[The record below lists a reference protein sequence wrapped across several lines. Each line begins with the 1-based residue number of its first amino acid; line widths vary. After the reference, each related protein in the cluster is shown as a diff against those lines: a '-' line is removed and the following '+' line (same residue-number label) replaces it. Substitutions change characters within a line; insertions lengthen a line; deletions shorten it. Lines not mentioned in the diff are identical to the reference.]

1 VTLWHVD
8 CSQTSGCVLSPRGKT
23 AMNSLTL
30 PERLMAKLDRF
41 AWPLAAFFL
50 VLGSYLLFDRL
61 AIQQPWW
68 PKNNTDLSVYLNAAE
83 ALSNGQSMYD
93 RAQYPTDVYGYP
105 PLWAEIIA
113 LVRIV
118 LGEGRL
124 WLVWMALGVVA
135 LFASIAI
142 LMRGFGHRTPW
153 KWVVLLF
160 SLFFAGHITRSDLYQ
175 VQPHFLLLLLI
186 VLGLR
191 FFALSKPIAGGVAWA
206 AVFVCK
212 PFTGALVFWL
222 MRRGNWR
229 AAFATLT
236 AATVLFVGSFLP
248 FLPDIIGGVKGWVT
262 ASGFHTGWPNVAK
275 SGNETFYGL
284 FHRLFGPETKF
295 SIPWVEI
302 PSIIPFLMIPF
313 LMIAVVGI
321 YFSVTGKSRTAAI
334 PAEER
339 SAQDMVQAATVLGFA
354 MSCGPLMESPH
365 CFMLMPG
372 LIGSW
377 LLARRRWAQNARTK
391 WRWVAAAGAWS
402 LTMLWLAFPI
412 TLPIINLYLLGKVSG
427 PLLLVT
433 VKMGLCLLASCV
445 LTTFAVVGDRKAQR
459 VTQEG
464 DRAAPA
470 VRVRG
475 VPA

>member
-1 VTLWHVD
+1 
-8 CSQTSGCVLSPRGKT
+8 
-23 AMNSLTL
+23 MNSLTL
-30 PERLMAKLDRF
+30 PERLMATLDRF

-50 VLGSYLLFDRL
+50 ALGSYLLFDRL

-68 PKNNTDLSVYLNAAE
+68 PKNNTDMSVYLNAAE
-83 ALSNGQSMYD
+83 AFASGQNMYD
-93 RAQYPTDVYGYP
+93 RVHYPTDVYGYP
-105 PLWAEIIA
+105 PLFAEIIA
-113 LVRIV
+113 AVRAV
-118 LGEGRL
+118 LGDGRGL
-124 WLVWMALGVVA
+124 IVWMALGAVA
-135 LFASIAI
+135 LFASIAV
-142 LMRGFGHRTPW
+142 LMRGFGRRTSW

-160 SLFFAGHITRSDLYQ
+160 SLFFAGHITRSDLYHL
-175 VQPHFLLLLLI
+175 QPHFLLLLLI

-191 FFALSKPIAGGVAWA
+191 FFTQSKAIAGGLAWA

-248 FLPDIIGGVKGWVT
+248 FLPDIIGGVRGWVT

-275 SGNETFYGL
+275 SANETFYGL
-284 FHRLFGPETKF
+284 FNRLFGPETKF
-295 SIPWVEI
+295 SVPWVEI

-313 LMIAVVGI
+313 FMIAAVGI

-334 PAEER
+334 PAEELP
-339 SAQDMVQAATVLGFA
+339 AQNMVQAATVLGFT

-377 LLARRRWAQNARTK
+377 LLARRRWSENAETK
-391 WRWVAAAGAWS
+391 WRWLAAAGAWS
-402 LTMLWLAFPI
+402 LTMFWLMFPL
-412 TLPIINLYLLGKVSG
+412 TLPIVNFYMLGQISG
-427 PLLLVT
+427 PLLLLT
-433 VKMGLCLLASCV
+433 VKMGLCLLASCL

-464 DRAAPA
+464 DRAAVA
-470 VRVRG
+470 ARVKG